1 LSLGKD
7 GLLGGI
13 PTHAGSWSVWVEL
26 SDEDPPPASW
36 CRPAKSE
43 REFTIQV
50 SAPPVELGRPYAL
63 ALGASGDPPHA
74 WAISSGNFRS
84 AWPWT
89 QRVELSP
96 ERLSVVDSKGGTGS
110 FAVTINVS
118 PRLALATTALPSARF
133 RAHTAQEC
141 GRPAVSGA

>member
-1 LSLGKD
+1 
-7 GLLGGI
+7 
-13 PTHAGSWSVWVEL
+13 
-26 SDEDPPPASW
+26 
-36 CRPAKSE
+36 
-43 REFTIQV
+43 
-50 SAPPVELGRPYAL
+50 
-63 ALGASGDPPHA
+63 
-74 WAISSGNFRS
+74 
-84 AWPWT
+84 
-89 QRVELSP
+89 VELSP